1 MTEDRGCPDG
11 CSYTKDDSDDSETWC
26 FKEGPYQ
33 KDHTCWETAS
43 SESMSSALVSSVPSL
58 VSTSTASTSIAAT
71 SSSVPRSDIQKSTA
85 MASEVTTATGTS
97 TKPTSPMITTELPP
111 NTPSPSTRIKIQYEE
126 DGEVFEQED
135 TYNNVTG
142 EAKIVVP
149 AHGNNSAVE
158 VIMQE
163 STVSKTINLAKEIT
177 GLFIGNFS
185 DSWGPQL

>member
-1 MTEDRGCPDG
+1 MTTNAF
-11 CSYTKDDSDDSETWC
+11 STIAQSE
-26 FKEGPYQ
+26 
-33 KDHTCWETAS
+33 AS
-43 SESMSSALVSSVPSL
+43 ISN
-58 VSTSTASTSIAAT
+58 AAT
-71 SSSVPRSDIQKSTA
+71 SSLVPSSEAQKSTA
-85 MASEVTTATGTS
+85 TTPEFSASTGTP
-97 TKPTSPMITTELPP
+97 TKLTTPKMTTEPP
-111 NTPSPSTRIKIQYEE
+111 PDTPSPSTRIKIQYEE

-177 GLFIGNFS
+177 GLFVGNFG

>member
-1 MTEDRGCPDG
+1 MISTLPL
-11 CSYTKDDSDDSETWC
+11 SD
-26 FKEGPYQ
+26 
-33 KDHTCWETAS
+33 
-43 SESMSSALVSSVPSL
+43 ES
-58 VSTSTASTSIAAT
+58 
-71 SSSVPRSDIQKSTA
+71 
-85 MASEVTTATGTS
+85 
-97 TKPTSPMITTELPP
+97 PP
-111 NTPSPSTRIKIQYEE
+111 ETPSPSTRIKIQYEE

-177 GLFIGNFS
+177 GLFVGNFG